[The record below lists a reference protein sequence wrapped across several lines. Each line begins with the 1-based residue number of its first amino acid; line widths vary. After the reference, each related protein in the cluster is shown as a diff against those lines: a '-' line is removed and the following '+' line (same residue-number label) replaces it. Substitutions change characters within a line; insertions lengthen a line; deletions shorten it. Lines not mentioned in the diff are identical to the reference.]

1 MSFGNKEIQAII
13 SSLTWHRHSEGLFH
27 STMHKGNPTNKGNQS
42 WQKHPRPDPPR
53 SSSCLISRERNG
65 VISGSAILNTI
76 RRLCNS
82 RKNICVIPGQFD
94 PACSETSR
102 AELPDGI
109 RSIYQLSCF
118 LLPVLQE
125 RGYKGSERTLRN
137 YLHLHP
143 RVKAKFEKAN
153 IKRL

>member
-1 MSFGNKEIQAII
+1 MGKKTVPTQIDLYRDEIQEA
-13 SSLTWHRHSEGLFH
+13 LEKAL
-27 STMHKGNPTNKGNQS
+27 P
-42 WQKHPRPDPPR
+42 
-53 SSSCLISRERNG
+53 
-65 VISGSAILNTI
+65 
-76 RRLCNS
+76 
-82 RKNICVIPGQFD
+82 
-94 PACSETSR
+94 
-102 AELPDGI
+102 ELPDGI